1 MKLTLKSVQKLTDQ
15 ISEFNFE
22 TPADASHAWAAGSHV
37 ELETSAGLRSYS
49 LIRWPH
55 ETIDQFRFAVKCEH
69 SGTGGSQA
77 MHHLRGGDVINA
89 KDVRNN
95 FELVDQSC
103 PILLLAGGIGITPI
117 ISMAAELH
125 EQNRPFQIHYAAR
138 NAQSAAYATELQ
150 QHFGDRFHLY
160 LDDTNPI
167 KLNEVITTNSDHAFY
182 ICGPQGMINAARSL
196 AENVQIPASKIH
208 VELFANTEG
217 ESGNTPFEVEI
228 ASTGQIVSVA
238 ANQTIIEALE
248 EAGVDVMYDCQRGDC
263 GICATDVIAG
273 VPDHRDVVLSEAE
286 RSSNSVMQICVSRAL
301 SERLV
306 LDL

>member
-1 MKLTLKSVQKLTDQ
+1 
-15 ISEFNFE
+15 
-22 TPADASHAWAAGSHV
+22 
-37 ELETSAGLRSYS
+37 
-49 LIRWPH
+49 
-55 ETIDQFRFAVKCEH
+55 
-69 SGTGGSQA
+69 

-125 EQNRPFQIHYAAR
+125 EQNRPFQLHYAVR

-150 QHFGDRFHLY
+150 QHFGDRFHLC

-167 KLNEVITTNSDHAFY
+167 DLNDLITTHTDYAFY
-182 ICGPQGMINAARSL
+182 ICGPQGMITAARAL
-196 AENVQIPASKIH
+196 AENAQIPASQVH

-228 ASTGQIVSVA
+228 ASTSQIVSVA

-273 VPDHRDVVLSEAE
+273 EPDHRDVVLSEAE

>member
-22 TPADASHAWAAGSHV
+22 TPSDAAHAWAAGSHV
-37 ELETSAGLRSYS
+37 ELETLAGLRSYS
-49 LIRWPH
+49 LIRWPN
-55 ETIDQFRFAVKCEH
+55 ETIEYFRFAVKREH
-69 SGTGGSQA
+69 AGAGGSQA
-77 MHHLRGGDVINA
+77 MHSLRDGDVINA

-95 FELVDQSC
+95 FELVDQTC
-103 PILLLAGGIGITPI
+103 PIILLAGGIGITPI
-117 ISMAAELH
+117 ISMAADLH
-125 EQNRPFQIHYAAR
+125 EKNHPFQLHYAVR
-138 NAQSAAYATELQ
+138 NAESAAYATEIQ
-150 QHFGDRFHLY
+150 QHFGDQFHLY

-167 KLNEVITTNSDHAFY
+167 NLNDLITMNSDHAFY

-196 AENVQIPASKIH
+196 AEKSKIPASKIH
-208 VELFANTEG
+208 VELFVNTES

-238 ANQTIIEALE
+238 ENQTIVEALE

>member
-1 MKLTLKSVQKLTDQ
+1 VKLTLKSVQKLTDQ

-22 TPADASHAWAAGSHV
+22 TPSDAAHAWAAGSHV

-49 LIRWPH
+49 LIRWPN
-55 ETIDQFRFAVKCEH
+55 ETIDHFRFAVKCEQP
-69 SGTGGSQA
+69 GMGGSQA
-77 MHHLRGGDVINA
+77 MHNLRGGDVINA

-95 FELVDQSC
+95 FELVDQTC

-125 EQNRPFQIHYAAR
+125 EKDHPFQLHYAVR
-138 NAQSAAYATELQ
+138 NAESAAYTAELM
-150 QHFGDRFHLY
+150 HYFGDRFHLY

-167 KLNEVITTNSDHAFY
+167 DLNDLITTNTDHTFY

-196 AENVQIPASKIH
+196 AENAKIPASKIH
-208 VELFANTEG
+208 VELFANTES

-238 ANQTIIEALE
+238 ENQTIVEALE

-286 RSSNSVMQICVSRAL
+286 RSSNNIMQICVSRAL

>member
-22 TPADASHAWAAGSHV
+22 TPSDAAHAWAAGSHV
-37 ELETSAGLRSYS
+37 ELETLAGLRSYS
-49 LIRWPH
+49 LIRWPN
-55 ETIDQFRFAVKCEH
+55 ETVEYFRFAVKREH
-69 SGTGGSQA
+69 AGAGGSQA
-77 MHHLRGGDVINA
+77 MHSLRDGDVINA

-95 FELVDQSC
+95 FELVDQTC
-103 PILLLAGGIGITPI
+103 PIILLAGGIGITPI
-117 ISMAAELH
+117 ISMAADLH
-125 EQNRPFQIHYAAR
+125 EKNHPFQLHYAVR
-138 NAQSAAYATELQ
+138 NAESAAYATELQ
-150 QHFGDRFHLY
+150 QHFGDQFHLY

-167 KLNEVITTNSDHAFY
+167 NLNDLITMNSDHAFY

-196 AENVQIPASKIH
+196 AEKSKIPASKIH
-208 VELFANTEG
+208 VELFVNTES

-238 ANQTIIEALE
+238 ENQTIVEALE

-273 VPDHRDVVLSEAE
+273 VPDHRDVVLSAAE

>member
-22 TPADASHAWAAGSHV
+22 TPSDAAHAWAAGSHV
-37 ELETSAGLRSYS
+37 ELETLAGLRSYS
-49 LIRWPH
+49 LIRWPN
-55 ETIDQFRFAVKCEH
+55 ETINHFRFAVKCEQP
-69 SGTGGSQA
+69 GMGGSQA
-77 MHHLRGGDVINA
+77 MHNLRGGDVINA

-95 FELVDQSC
+95 FELVDQTC

-125 EQNRPFQIHYAAR
+125 EKNHPFQLHYAVR
-138 NAQSAAYATELQ
+138 NAESAAYTDELM
-150 QHFGDRFHLY
+150 HYFGDRFHLY

-167 KLNEVITTNSDHAFY
+167 DLNDLITTNTDHAFY
-182 ICGPQGMINAARSL
+182 ICGPQGMLNAARSL
-196 AENVQIPASKIH
+196 AEDAKIPASKIH
-208 VELFANTEG
+208 VELFANTES
-217 ESGNTPFEVEI
+217 ETGNTPFEVEI

-238 ANQTIIEALE
+238 ANQTIVEALE

-286 RSSNSVMQICVSRAL
+286 RNSNSVMQICVSRAL

>member
-22 TPADASHAWAAGSHV
+22 APADASHAWAAGSHV

-49 LIRWPH
+49 LIRWPN
-55 ETIDQFRFAVKCEH
+55 ENIDHFRFAVKCEH
-69 SGTGGSQA
+69 SGAGGSQA
-77 MHHLRGGDVINA
+77 MHNLRGGDVINA
-89 KDVRNN
+89 KDLRNN

-103 PILLLAGGIGITPI
+103 PRLLLAGGIGITPI
-117 ISMAAELH
+117 ISMATALQ
-125 EQNRPFQIHYAAR
+125 EQNCPFQIYYAAS
-138 NAQSAAYATELQ
+138 NAQSAAYAKKLQ

-167 KLNEVITTNSDHAFY
+167 DLNHLITTHTDHAFY
-182 ICGPQGMINAARSL
+182 ICGPQGMTNAARSL
-196 AENVQIPASKIH
+196 AENAQIPVSKVH

-217 ESGNTPFEVEI
+217 ENGNTPFEVEI
-228 ASTGQIVSVA
+228 ASTGQIISVA
-238 ANQTIIEALE
+238 ENQTIIEALE

-273 VPDHRDVVLSEAE
+273 EPDHRDVILSEAE
-286 RSSNSVMQICVSRAL
+286 RSGNSVMQICVSRAL

>member
-1 MKLTLKSVQKLTDQ
+1 VKLTLKSVQKLTDQ

-22 TPADASHAWAAGSHV
+22 TPADAPHAWAAGSHV
-37 ELETSAGLRSYS
+37 ELKTSAGLKSYS
-49 LIRWPH
+49 LIRWPN
-55 ETIDQFRFAVKCEH
+55 ETINHFRFAVKCEH
-69 SGTGGSQA
+69 SGAGGSQA
-77 MHHLRGGDVINA
+77 IHSLRGGDVINA

-117 ISMAAELH
+117 ISMAAALQ
-125 EQNRPFQIHYAAR
+125 EQNRPFQLHYAVR
-138 NAQSAAYATELQ
+138 NAESAAYTNELK
-150 QHFGDRFHLY
+150 HYFGDRFHLY

-167 KLNEVITTNSDHAFY
+167 DLNDLITTNTDHAFY

-196 AENVQIPASKIH
+196 AENVQIPASKVH
-208 VELFANTEG
+208 VELFASTEG
-217 ESGNTPFEVEI
+217 ESGNTAFEVEI
-228 ASTGQIVSVA
+228 ASTGQIISVA

-273 VPDHRDVVLSEAE
+273 EPDHRDVVLSEAE

-301 SERLV
+301 CERLV

>member
-1 MKLTLKSVQKLTDQ
+1 VKLTLKSVQKLTDQ
-15 ISEFNFE
+15 ITEFIFE
-22 TPADASHAWAAGSHV
+22 APADASHAWAAGSHV

-49 LIRWPH
+49 LIRWPN
-55 ETIDQFRFAVKCEH
+55 ENIDHFRFAVKYEH
-69 SGTGGSQA
+69 SGAGGSQA
-77 MHHLRGGDVINA
+77 MHNLRGGDVSNA

-95 FELVDQSC
+95 FKLVDQSC

-117 ISMAAELH
+117 ISMATALQ
-125 EQNRPFQIHYAAR
+125 EQNRHFQIHYAAR
-138 NAQSAAYATELQ
+138 NAQSAAYATKLQ

-167 KLNEVITTNSDHAFY
+167 DLNHLITKHTDHAFY

-196 AENVQIPASKIH
+196 AENAQIHVSKVH

-217 ESGNTPFEVEI
+217 ENGNTAFEVEI
-228 ASTGQIVSVA
+228 ASTGQIISVA
-238 ANQTIIEALE
+238 ENKTIIEALE
-248 EAGVDVMYDCQRGDC
+248 EAGIDVMYDCQRGDC

-273 VPDHRDVVLSEAE
+273 EPDHRDVVLSEAE
-286 RSSNSVMQICVSRAL
+286 RSGNSVMQICVSRAL

>member
-1 MKLTLKSVQKLTDQ
+1 MKLTLKSVQKLTNQ

-22 TPADASHAWAAGSHV
+22 TPSDAAHAWAAGSHV
-37 ELETSAGLRSYS
+37 ELETLAGLRSYS
-49 LIRWPH
+49 LIRWPN
-55 ETIDQFRFAVKCEH
+55 ETIEYFRFAVKREH
-69 SGTGGSQA
+69 AGAGGSQA
-77 MHHLRGGDVINA
+77 MHSLRDGDVINA

-95 FELVDQSC
+95 FELVDQTC
-103 PILLLAGGIGITPI
+103 PIILLAGGIGITPI
-117 ISMAAELH
+117 ISMAADLH
-125 EQNRPFQIHYAAR
+125 EKNHPFQLHYAVR
-138 NAQSAAYATELQ
+138 NAESAAYATELQ
-150 QHFGDRFHLY
+150 QHFGDQFHLY

-167 KLNEVITTNSDHAFY
+167 NLNDLITMNSDHAFY

-196 AENVQIPASKIH
+196 AEKSKIPASKIH
-208 VELFANTEG
+208 VELFVNTES

-238 ANQTIIEALE
+238 ENQTIVEALE

-273 VPDHRDVVLSEAE
+273 VPDHRDVVLSAAE
-286 RSSNSVMQICVSRAL
+286 RRSNSVMQICVSRAL

>member
-22 TPADASHAWAAGSHV
+22 TPSDAAHAWAAGSHV

-49 LIRWPH
+49 LIRWPN
-55 ETIDQFRFAVKCEH
+55 ETIEYFRFAVKCEH
-69 SGTGGSQA
+69 AGAGGSQA
-77 MHHLRGGDVINA
+77 MHSLRGGDVINA

-95 FELVDQSC
+95 FELVDQTC
-103 PILLLAGGIGITPI
+103 PIILLAGGIGITPI

-125 EQNRPFQIHYAAR
+125 EKNHPFQLHYAVR
-138 NAQSAAYATELQ
+138 NAESAAYTDELK
-150 QHFGDRFHLY
+150 HYFGDRFHLY

-167 KLNEVITTNSDHAFY
+167 DLNDLITTNTDHAFY

-196 AENVQIPASKIH
+196 AEKSKIPAPKIH
-208 VELFANTEG
+208 VELFANTES
-217 ESGNTPFEVEI
+217 ETGNTPFEVEI

-238 ANQTIIEALE
+238 ENQTIVEALE

-273 VPDHRDVVLSEAE
+273 IPDHRDVVLSEAE

>member
-22 TPADASHAWAAGSHV
+22 TPSDAAHAWAAGSHV
-37 ELETSAGLRSYS
+37 ELETLAGLRSYS
-49 LIRWPH
+49 LIRWPN
-55 ETIDQFRFAVKCEH
+55 ETIEYFRFAVKREH
-69 SGTGGSQA
+69 AGAGGSQA
-77 MHHLRGGDVINA
+77 MHSLRDGDVINA

-95 FELVDQSC
+95 FELVDQTC
-103 PILLLAGGIGITPI
+103 PIILLAGGIGITPI
-117 ISMAAELH
+117 ISMAADLH
-125 EQNRPFQIHYAAR
+125 EKNHPFQLHFAVR
-138 NAQSAAYATELQ
+138 NAESAAYATELQ
-150 QHFGDRFHLY
+150 QHFGDQFHLY

-167 KLNEVITTNSDHAFY
+167 NLNDLITMNSDHAFY

-196 AENVQIPASKIH
+196 AEKSKIPASKIH
-208 VELFANTEG
+208 VELFVNTES

-238 ANQTIIEALE
+238 ENQTIVEALE

-273 VPDHRDVVLSEAE
+273 VPDHRDVVLSAAE

>member
-22 TPADASHAWAAGSHV
+22 TPSDAAHAWAAGSHV
-37 ELETSAGLRSYS
+37 ELETLAGLRSYS
-49 LIRWPH
+49 LIRWPN
-55 ETIDQFRFAVKCEH
+55 ETIEYFRFAVKREH
-69 SGTGGSQA
+69 AGAGGSQA
-77 MHHLRGGDVINA
+77 MHSLRDGDVINA

-95 FELVDQSC
+95 FELVDQTC
-103 PILLLAGGIGITPI
+103 PIILLAGGIGITPI
-117 ISMAAELH
+117 ISMAADLH
-125 EQNRPFQIHYAAR
+125 EKNHPFQLHYAVR
-138 NAQSAAYATELQ
+138 NAESAAYATELQ
-150 QHFGDRFHLY
+150 QHFGDQFHLY

-167 KLNEVITTNSDHAFY
+167 NLNDLITMNSDHAFY

-196 AENVQIPASKIH
+196 AEKSKIPAPKIH
-208 VELFANTEG
+208 VELFANTES
-217 ESGNTPFEVEI
+217 ETGNTPFEVEI

-238 ANQTIIEALE
+238 ENQTIVEALE
-248 EAGVDVMYDCQRGDC
+248 EARVDVMYDCQRGDC

>member
-1 MKLTLKSVQKLTDQ
+1 MHS
-15 ISEFNFE
+15 
-22 TPADASHAWAAGSHV
+22 
-37 ELETSAGLRSYS
+37 LR
-49 LIRWPH
+49 
-55 ETIDQFRFAVKCEH
+55 D
-69 SGTGGSQA
+69 
-77 MHHLRGGDVINA
+77 GDVINA

-95 FELVDQSC
+95 FELVDQTC
-103 PILLLAGGIGITPI
+103 PIILLAGGIGITPI
-117 ISMAAELH
+117 ISMAADLH
-125 EQNRPFQIHYAAR
+125 EKNHPFQLHFAVR
-138 NAQSAAYATELQ
+138 NAESAAYATELQ
-150 QHFGDRFHLY
+150 QHFGDQFHLY

-167 KLNEVITTNSDHAFY
+167 NLNDLITMNSDHAFY

-196 AENVQIPASKIH
+196 AEKSKIPASKIH
-208 VELFANTEG
+208 VELFVNTES

-238 ANQTIIEALE
+238 ENQTIVEALE

-273 VPDHRDVVLSEAE
+273 VPDHRDVVLSAAE

>member
-1 MKLTLKSVQKLTDQ
+1 VKLTLKSVQKLTDQ

-22 TPADASHAWAAGSHV
+22 TPSDAAHAWAAGSHV

-49 LIRWPH
+49 LIRWPN
-55 ETIDQFRFAVKCEH
+55 ETIDHFRFAVKCEH
-69 SGTGGSQA
+69 SGMGGSQA
-77 MHHLRGGDVINA
+77 MHSLRGGDVINA
-89 KDVRNN
+89 KDARNN
-95 FELVDQSC
+95 FELVDQTC
-103 PILLLAGGIGITPI
+103 PIVLLAGGIGITPI

-125 EQNRPFQIHYAAR
+125 EKNHPFQLHYAVR
-138 NAQSAAYATELQ
+138 NAESAAYTAELM
-150 QHFGDRFHLY
+150 HYFGDRVHLY
-160 LDDTNPI
+160 LDDKNPI
-167 KLNEVITTNSDHAFY
+167 DLNNLITTNTDHAFY

-196 AENVQIPASKIH
+196 AENAKIPTSKIH
-208 VELFANTEG
+208 VELFVNTES
-217 ESGNTPFEVEI
+217 ETGNTPFEVEI

-238 ANQTIIEALE
+238 ENQTIVEALE

-286 RSSNSVMQICVSRAL
+286 RNSNSVIQICVSRAL

>member
-1 MKLTLKSVQKLTDQ
+1 VKLTLKSVQKLTDQ

-49 LIRWPH
+49 LIRWPNENINH
-55 ETIDQFRFAVKCEH
+55 FRFAVKCEH
-69 SGTGGSQA
+69 SGAGGSQA
-77 MHHLRGGDVINA
+77 MHTLRGGDVINA
-89 KDVRNN
+89 KNVRNN
-95 FELVDQSC
+95 FELVDQTY
-103 PILLLAGGIGITPI
+103 PIILLAGGIGITPL
-117 ISMAAELH
+117 ISMAVELH
-125 EQNRPFQIHYAAR
+125 EQDRLFQLHYAVR
-138 NAQSAAYATELQ
+138 NAESAAYATELQ
-150 QHFGDRFHLY
+150 QLFGDRFHLY

-167 KLNEVITTNSDHAFY
+167 DLNGLITTNTDHAFY
-182 ICGPQGMINAARSL
+182 ICGPLGMINAARSL
-196 AENVQIPASKIH
+196 AENTKIPASKIH
-208 VELFANTEG
+208 VELFANTEI
-217 ESGNTPFEVEI
+217 ENENTPFEVEI

-248 EAGVDVMYDCQRGDC
+248 EAGVDVMFDCQRGDC

-273 VPDHRDVVLSEAE
+273 APDHRDVVLSEAE
-286 RSSNSVMQICVSRAL
+286 RNSNRVMQICVSRAL